1 MSTRA
6 AAAATRLVLRC
17 PICWDSVSNPTLTPC
32 GHRFCGNC
40 IRTALGIKLECPTCR
55 QPVSSH
61 RALRADSHLAAAAGS
76 ELPARSLCAEQ
87 GESAD
92 DVWLCG
98 SCKCKNPTAAGRCSN
113 CSARRPALALPRV
126 GPRYVEEEEE
136 EEENLSD
143 AESFGSDWRE
153 EEGDGADGNSEQAS
167 EEPLQIAGSARLH
180 GSLQVGGSTPAQPA
194 IPRDQEARAAADGDE
209 RAGADDGLQARGAPP
224 YNIMPLT
231 GRRKKCEHCTALNP
245 TAQHF
250 CVACGARF
258 NIEQN
263 SAGCLAC
270 AGRHR
275 PHTCIR
281 GAGRQSRPSLKRT
294 RPPSPPL
301 VNETEEPSPL
311 IVDEGEEEEEGEKAE
326 AAGEVVKQVD
336 GVRLHLSRRSST
348 GYSGVYPRS
357 GRFQTQLRTSSDGK
371 QTTSHT
377 GTYDT
382 AVEAAVA
389 YAKHWIAVGGTEPK
403 EEEMDGYRLVRSHR
417 YNSSTGYS
425 GVYLRWTRR
434 GEERFLARPRN
445 GIANGIYLG
454 MYDTAVEAAVA
465 VTKHIESTSGVE
477 HGGGGGSR

>member
-92 DVWLCG
+92 DVWMCG

-180 GSLQVGGSTPAQPA
+180 GSLQVGGSKPAQPA
-194 IPRDQEARAAADGDE
+194 IPHDQEARAAADGDE
-209 RAGADDGLQARGAPP
+209 RAGADDGLQARGAPR
-224 YNIMPLT
+224 YNNMPLT

-258 NIEQN
+258 NIEQKT
-263 SAGCLAC
+263 AGCLAC

-311 IVDEGEEEEEGEKAE
+311 IDEAEG
-326 AAGEVVKQVD
+326 VKLHMSRRNRTGYL
-336 GVRLHLSRRSST
+336 GVRSHRGSFEAKLKI
-348 GYSGVYPRS
+348 G
-357 GRFQTQLRTSSDGK
+357 GRDIYMGAY
-371 QTTSHT
+371 
-377 GTYDT
+377 GT
-382 AVEAAVA
+382 AVEAEVA
-389 YAKHWIAVGGTEPK
+389 YPAQF
-403 EEEMDGYRLVRSHR
+403 VRWVVSQ
-417 YNSSTGYS
+417 T
-425 GVYLRWTRR
+425 V
-434 GEERFLARPRN
+434 
-445 GIANGIYLG
+445 
-454 MYDTAVEAAVA
+454 
-465 VTKHIESTSGVE
+465 K
-477 HGGGGGSR
+477 